1 MKKWI
6 IKSGLLVILAIFT
19 ASLNSCED
27 FFLDDVDDDET
38 IDELYVKFCNES
50 SSLFTITSIEV
61 RPRGPVEGDQT
72 PAENW
77 SSNILTTDTTIEPG
91 GHVFFTLEIP
101 NLHWAEYRLKVDDGE
116 GNIVDVV
123 SEDLPI
129 THWGDDERTVGVTIS
144 YNESTSTP
152 YASGYSDFAGI

>member
-6 IKSGLLVILAIFT
+6 INFGLLLLLAVFS
-19 ASLNSCED
+19 ASFWGCDGLTPNNDEED
-27 FFLDDVDDDET
+27 EVET
-38 IDELYVKFCNES
+38 LYVKFCNEPA
-50 SSLFTITSIEV
+50 SLFTITSIEV
-61 RPRGPVEGDQT
+61 RPRGPATGTQT
-72 PAENW
+72 PTDNW
-77 SSNILTTDTTIEPG
+77 SSNILTSGTTIEPG

-101 NLHWAEYRLKVDDGE
+101 NLHWSEYRLKVDDGE
-116 GNIVDVV
+116 GNIVNVI

-144 YNESTSTP
+144 YNESTNTP